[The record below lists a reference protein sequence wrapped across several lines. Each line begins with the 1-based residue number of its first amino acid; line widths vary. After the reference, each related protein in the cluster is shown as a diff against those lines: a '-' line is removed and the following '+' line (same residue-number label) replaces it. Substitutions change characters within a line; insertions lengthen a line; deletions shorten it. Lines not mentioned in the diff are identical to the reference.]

1 MDEGQFLFTFLKPCT
16 AFQVTLASMTAIYLA
31 NILFTMSLSMLASLT
46 SWGAFQMNKPLHGQL
61 LKLEEGFEECRK
73 TGVQAML
80 RLSTEFHL
88 FLRIH
93 VMILKELVN
102 HSDRATCKWCT
113 LSSLGLF

>member
-1 MDEGQFLFTFLKPCT
+1 
-16 AFQVTLASMTAIYLA
+16 MTAIYLA

-93 VMILKELVN
+93 VMILKEELEPFRSSHLQVV
-102 HSDRATCKWCT
+102 HSVLIGTFLTHQISRDRTHTPLLRRRA
-113 LSSLGLF
+113 